1 LPRRDS
7 RLIVLAVLLALA
19 AACAPA
25 PRGER
30 DSPAGQSAGAPAAA
44 AAGASTAGASTPIPL
59 EKVRIGYPSRSVTF
73 LSMLLARDQ
82 GYFQQQGLEAELTQV
97 KTNVGITALLNGE
110 LDYTESV
117 GTNIRTALQGAPI
130 KTVLASM
137 RAPVFM
143 LVARPEYDSVARLR
157 GRTVG
162 ITNFGGSNEQTT
174 RLIFEHYGLEPQR
187 DVQLLPIGDAP
198 VQYELLR
205 QGQIDSIVVSLPFPL
220 LAQRD
225 GYKLLVNA
233 PDIVSMPL
241 AGIGTLQSSIDTR
254 REQVKRVVK
263 AEIQALGHIRSH
275 PEDAMALIADL
286 FETDATTAR
295 DAYSYLLPSFSEDGT
310 PERAGIETI
319 LKLEQEDGPT
329 PAPAT
334 FDQVAD
340 ATITAEAQAELGLRR

>member
-1 LPRRDS
+1 
-7 RLIVLAVLLALA
+7 
-19 AACAPA
+19 
-25 PRGER
+25 
-30 DSPAGQSAGAPAAA
+30 
-44 AAGASTAGASTPIPL
+44 
-59 EKVRIGYPSRSVTF
+59 
-73 LSMLLARDQ
+73 MLLARDQ
-82 GYFQQQGLEAELTQV
+82 GYFQEQGIEAELTQV

-143 LVARPEYDSVARLR
+143 LVARPEFDSVARLR

-187 DVQLLPIGDAP
+187 DVQ
-198 VQYELLR
+198 
-205 QGQIDSIVVSLPFPL
+205 
-220 LAQRD
+220 
-225 GYKLLVNA
+225 
-233 PDIVSMPL
+233 
-241 AGIGTLQSSIDTR
+241 
-254 REQVKRVVK
+254 
-263 AEIQALGHIRSH
+263 
-275 PEDAMALIADL
+275 
-286 FETDATTAR
+286 
-295 DAYSYLLPSFSEDGT
+295 

-340 ATITAEAQAELGLRR
+340 ATVAAEAQAELGLRR